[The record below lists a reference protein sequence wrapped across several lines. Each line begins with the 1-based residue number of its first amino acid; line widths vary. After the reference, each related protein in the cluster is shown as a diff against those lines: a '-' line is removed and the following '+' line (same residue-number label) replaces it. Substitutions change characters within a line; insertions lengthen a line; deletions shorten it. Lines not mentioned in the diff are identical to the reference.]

1 MLRRWILSLLLFV
14 EETSAQQAAELS
26 ETDEKYLETLHS
38 LLSLQAH
45 VREIEDANMCA
56 ICLEKARNVAFM
68 CGHGTCV
75 ECATS
80 LEVCP
85 MCRKPI
91 EKKITL
97 FSWLKCFHYRVV
109 LVTTLFGRTLID
121 FVRVGGNSHTGFTH
135 GIWSS
140 HENLA
145 WRCKEFLRGIQVFVK
160 MNNVL

>member
-1 MLRRWILSLLLFV
+1 MMTFSLVLFLV
-14 EETSAQQAAELS
+14 EETPVQPAELS
-26 ETDEKYLETLHS
+26 ENDEKYLETLHS

-75 ECATS
+75 ECAKS

-97 FSWLKCFHYRVV
+97 F
-109 LVTTLFGRTLID
+109 
-121 FVRVGGNSHTGFTH
+121 N
-135 GIWSS
+135 
-140 HENLA
+140 
-145 WRCKEFLRGIQVFVK
+145 
-160 MNNVL
+160 

>member
-1 MLRRWILSLLLFV
+1 MMTFSLSLFFI
-14 EETSAQQAAELS
+14 EETPVQAAELS
-26 ETDEKYLETLHS
+26 ENDEKYLETLHS

-97 FSWLKCFHYRVV
+97 F
-109 LVTTLFGRTLID
+109 
-121 FVRVGGNSHTGFTH
+121 N
-135 GIWSS
+135 
-140 HENLA
+140 
-145 WRCKEFLRGIQVFVK
+145 
-160 MNNVL
+160 

>member
-1 MLRRWILSLLLFV
+1 MLLLFV
-14 EETSAQQAAELS
+14 EETSTQQAAELS

-56 ICLEKARNVAFM
+56 ICLEKARNVAFL

-75 ECATS
+75 ECAAS

-97 FSWLKCFHYRVV
+97 F
-109 LVTTLFGRTLID
+109 
-121 FVRVGGNSHTGFTH
+121 N
-135 GIWSS
+135 
-140 HENLA
+140 
-145 WRCKEFLRGIQVFVK
+145 
-160 MNNVL
+160 

>member
-1 MLRRWILSLLLFV
+1 MQKTHREEDYAVQLIEVLLRARDPEESFIL
-14 EETSAQQAAELS
+14 
-26 ETDEKYLETLHS
+26 
-38 LLSLQAH
+38 
-45 VREIEDANMCA
+45 EDANMCA

-97 FSWLKCFHYRVV
+97 F
-109 LVTTLFGRTLID
+109 
-121 FVRVGGNSHTGFTH
+121 N
-135 GIWSS
+135 
-140 HENLA
+140 
-145 WRCKEFLRGIQVFVK
+145 
-160 MNNVL
+160 

>member
-1 MLRRWILSLLLFV
+1 MTWRIEEILSWNRGVNFRNFKTYSTSSLVYSIVMLRRSILFLLLFV
-14 EETSAQQAAELS
+14 EETSTPPATELC

-56 ICLEKARNVAFM
+56 ICLEKARNVAFL

-97 FSWLKCFHYRVV
+97 FS
-109 LVTTLFGRTLID
+109 
-121 FVRVGGNSHTGFTH
+121 
-135 GIWSS
+135 
-140 HENLA
+140 
-145 WRCKEFLRGIQVFVK
+145 
-160 MNNVL
+160 

>member
-1 MLRRWILSLLLFV
+1 MHFRDFKTLSISFAFVKFSLVCSFAMLRRSILFLLLFI
-14 EETSAQQAAELS
+14 EETSTQPTKELS

-56 ICLEKARNVAFM
+56 ICLEKARNVAFL
-68 CGHGTCV
+68 CGHGTCE

-97 FSWLKCFHYRVV
+97 F
-109 LVTTLFGRTLID
+109 
-121 FVRVGGNSHTGFTH
+121 N
-135 GIWSS
+135 
-140 HENLA
+140 
-145 WRCKEFLRGIQVFVK
+145 
-160 MNNVL
+160 

>member
-1 MLRRWILSLLLFV
+1 MKKCLKCKNVIERKISTSR
-14 EETSAQQAAELS
+14 EETPAQQAELN
-26 ETDEKYLETLHS
+26 ENDEKYLETLHS

-68 CGHGTCV
+68 CGHGTCDA
-75 ECATS
+75 CATS

-97 FSWLKCFHYRVV
+97 F
-109 LVTTLFGRTLID
+109 
-121 FVRVGGNSHTGFTH
+121 N
-135 GIWSS
+135 
-140 HENLA
+140 
-145 WRCKEFLRGIQVFVK
+145 
-160 MNNVL
+160 

>member
-1 MLRRWILSLLLFV
+1 MLLFV
-14 EETSAQQAAELS
+14 EETSTQPAAELS

-45 VREIEDANMCA
+45 VREIEDATMCA

-97 FSWLKCFHYRVV
+97 F
-109 LVTTLFGRTLID
+109 
-121 FVRVGGNSHTGFTH
+121 N
-135 GIWSS
+135 
-140 HENLA
+140 
-145 WRCKEFLRGIQVFVK
+145 
-160 MNNVL
+160 